1 VAKVG
6 DAGQEVVGRL
16 NVGIDSGPPHEVHL
30 EVESGSASPRADGA
44 DRARLVLRLLDAQGN
59 AVGGQA
65 VRWEGVEAEDSL
77 VPESDTT
84 DATGRIR
91 ATFTTSKP
99 GRRTV
104 KGVVAGTKL
113 EASLVLTAGS
123 PPEHTGPVEAGQ
135 APAPG
140 ASPSLQ
146 PMATELDAGTDVEPR
161 APDPVEQAPAEDGAV
176 EGEEP

>member
-1 VAKVG
+1 
-6 DAGQEVVGRL
+6 
-16 NVGIDSGPPHEVHL
+16 
-30 EVESGSASPRADGA
+30 
-44 DRARLVLRLLDAQGN
+44 
-59 AVGGQA
+59 
-65 VRWEGVEAEDSL
+65 VRWESVEAEDSL

-113 EASLVLTAGS
+113 EASLVLTAGN
-123 PPEHTGPVEAGQ
+123 PPERTGPVDAGQ
-135 APAPG
+135 APAPD

-146 PMATELDAGTDVEPR
+146 PAATEQDAGTAVEPR
-161 APDPVEQAPAEDGAV
+161 APDPVEEAPAQDGAV
-176 EGEEP
+176 EGEAP